1 MAEQVSLSPA
11 FQSIHDFLEKLT
23 TKVSWLSYVA
33 MAILPVLITV
43 DVCCRLF
50 GFSVPGSLE
59 LQENLLALTT
69 FSFMAVLQLHDRH
82 MMIDFIY
89 ERMSKSMQ
97 RWCDMTVASLV
108 LGVMVL
114 LTFESY
120 DAFLSK
126 FGTQSMELYIPLEF
140 YYWMPVM
147 GLCLT
152 AVVALFQFLRES
164 VKCIGTGHYVPFVLG
179 VAFAFVLAYLPF
191 WYRESP
197 TKFPTSSSDS

>member
-89 ERMSKSMQ
+89 DR
-97 RWCDMTVASLV
+97 T
-108 LGVMVL
+108 LGQ
-114 LTFESY
+114 
-120 DAFLSK
+120 DAQATAGYVTSVV
-126 FGTQSMELYIPLEF
+126 EA
-140 YYWMPVM
+140 M
-147 GLCLT
+147 GDCGIGRRRT
-152 AVVALFQFLRES
+152 GSAGCGR
-164 VKCIGTGHYVPFVLG
+164 GTG
-179 VAFAFVLAYLPF
+179 
-191 WYRESP
+191 
-197 TKFPTSSSDS
+197 